1 MEKSTIIMWSV
12 IGSISIIIFV
22 LILMFGLP
30 LYSVWQQG
38 LSGQA
43 ALKRAEQD
51 RKIVIE
57 EAKALK
63 ESAVFKNEAEIIRAE
78 GVAEA
83 NKIIG
88 NSLEGKEEYLRYL
101 FIDMLRDTGSAGRE
115 TIYIPTE
122 AAMPILEA
130 GRIKTP
136 VQIST
141 K

>member
-1 MEKSTIIMWSV
+1 MSYANDGSNKNTIIIIMWSA
-12 IGSISIIIFV
+12 IGILLSMSLV
-22 LILMFGLP
+22 LMFGLP

-38 LSGQA
+38 LAGQA

-51 RKIVIE
+51 RKIMIE
-57 EAKALK
+57 EAKAFDQAA
-63 ESAVFKNEAEIIRAE
+63 EYKNSAEIKRAK

-101 FIDMLRDTGSAGRE
+101 FIDMLRDTGGDGRE

-122 AAMPILEA
+122 AAMPLLEA
-130 GRIKTP
+130 TRGVK
-136 VQIST
+136 
-141 K
+141 